1 MKVTHN
7 PKNAGAEIQ
16 SSAVIRRLWNFTL
29 IELLVVIAII
39 AILASMLMP
48 ALNKAK
54 QKAQAISCTSGIRQ
68 IGLALL
74 QYVHDNNEYFIFGV
88 DAYDPSVQQWC
99 GLWSEKDKA
108 FLPEGG
114 LLDYLGKSKMIR
126 RCPSMPKITDT
137 KSTWNNSGCGGYGYN
152 SSYLGG
158 RPMSGAFVYTRLG
171 RVRNPGQ
178 TIAFAD
184 SIQHDGMGSGG
195 LIECHYLT
203 PPYESAWE
211 PSPDMH
217 FRHGGFANIFWVDG
231 HTAPEKF
238 GWTRAYVAD
247 ADAQRKYY
255 QIGFP
260 GEKRN
265 GASANYLYD
274 LE

>member
-7 PKNAGAEIQ
+7 PNICRGGIF

-74 QYVHDNNEYFIFGV
+74 QYVHDNTEYFIYGV
-88 DAYDPSVQQWC
+88 DTWNPSVQQWC
-99 GLWSEKDKA
+99 GLWSENDKT

-126 RCPSMPKITDT
+126 RCPSMPKLVEA

-158 RPMSGAFVYTRLG
+158 FAMSGESVYTRLG
-171 RVRNPGQ
+171 SVRNPGQ

-184 SIQHDGMGSGG
+184 SIQHGSGAM
-195 LIECHYLT
+195 IECHYLT
-203 PPYESAWE
+203 PPYHPWYDPA
-211 PSPDMH
+211 PDMH
-217 FRHGGFANIFWVDG
+217 FRHDGFANIFWVDG
-231 HTAPEKF
+231 HTALEKF

-247 ADAQRKYY
+247 ADAQRTYY
-255 QIGFP
+255 KVGFP

-265 GASANYLYD
+265 GVSANYLYD
-274 LE
+274 LD